1 MLILRKPVS
10 TVIPLMEKIKTIK
23 ISNRFG
29 VAAAKA
35 GSVTRCS
42 DTNEELHDLKKG
54 RLNIYLIEKVLIRKC

>member
-1 MLILRKPVS
+1 VAK
-10 TVIPLMEKIKTIK
+10 VIALMEEVKNIE

-29 VAAAKA
+29 IAAAKA

-54 RLNIYLIEKVLIRKC
+54 SLNIYLIKKILIRKY